1 MCLITQETAPA
12 KTYNISDTLCG
23 QKVTGHTGAAV
34 VTSFA
39 GQLQIFDWSVS
50 NNAGHTVLLFAKSWV
65 PGMGM
70 AALFLGPLHM
80 WADVW
85 ASGMLIK
92 VRQLQQVYIQNFK
105 WVQKRSY

>member
-12 KTYNISDTLCG
+12 KICNIPDSLCG
-23 QKVTGHTGAAV
+23 QKVTGHTGATV

-39 GQLQIFDWSVS
+39 GPQLQIFDWSVS
-50 NNAGHTVLLFAKSWV
+50 NNAGYTVLLFAKSWV

-70 AALFLGPLHM
+70 AALFLGALHM

-92 VRQLQQVYIQNFK
+92 VRQLQQVYI
-105 WVQKRSY
+105 